1 MKLFN
6 NNRSFVRQNEKD
18 VSKPQKH
25 DANLQKNSTLFFQVG
40 LIVALLGAYGLL
52 QLNFKYTEAL
62 VSDRGETVTEDS
74 YVMDLAF
81 KIYKEP
87 EAKPVEKKATSKPK
101 LLLEPK
107 IVDNNASLPET
118 DNLITEPEPT
128 DTPLDPGSIEV
139 IEIPV
144 DVPPMPVNAVEEA
157 PVFPGCEKVNG
168 REERIKCLSDK
179 INQHIRKKFDANLG
193 SKLGLDG
200 IQRINV
206 MFTID
211 TNGNVVGIK
220 ALSKH
225 KELDE
230 EAVEVMGKLP
240 KMQPGRQ
247 NEKPVKVSYT
257 FPIIFQVRD

>member
-1 MKLFN
+1 MKVFN
-6 NNRSFVRQNEKD
+6 TNPSFVRQNEKD
-18 VSKPQKH
+18 VPKPQKH
-25 DANLQKNSTLFFQVG
+25 DANLQKNSALFFQVG

-62 VSDRGETVTEDS
+62 VSNKGEELVEDP
-74 YVMDLAF
+74 YVMDLVYR
-81 KIYKEP
+81 IYKEP
-87 EAKPVEKKATSKPK
+87 EAKPVVRKAAPKPK
-101 LLLEPK
+101 LLLDPK
-107 IVDNNASLPET
+107 IVDDNSSLPET

-128 DTPLDPGSIEV
+128 DTPLDPGSITV
-139 IEIPV
+139 IEPPI
-144 DVPPMPVNAVEEA
+144 DVPTVPVNAVEEA
-157 PVFPGCEKVNG
+157 PVFPGCEKMNG
-168 REERIKCLSDK
+168 RDERIKCMSDK
-179 INQHIRKKFDANLG
+179 INQHIRKKFDTNLG

-225 KELDE
+225 KALDD

-240 KMQPGRQ
+240 KMQPGKQ
-247 NEKPVKVSYT
+247 NQKPVKVSYT